1 LSTALKQP
9 QNQSLHL
16 MHLLAA
22 LEKTKQRMQA
32 RFERRHRLLG
42 QSSEQ
47 QEGEKAV
54 GV

>member
-1 LSTALKQP
+1 MRWLGV
-9 QNQSLHL
+9 
-16 MHLLAA
+16 
-22 LEKTKQRMQA
+22 LEKTKQRMQE
-32 RFERRHRLLG
+32 RFGIHHRLLG